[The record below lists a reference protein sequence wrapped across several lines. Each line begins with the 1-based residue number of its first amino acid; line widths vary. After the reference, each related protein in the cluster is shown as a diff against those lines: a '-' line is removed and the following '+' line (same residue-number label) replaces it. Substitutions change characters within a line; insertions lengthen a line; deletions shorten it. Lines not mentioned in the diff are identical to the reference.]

1 MTIFVFKNAK
11 LYLIIH
17 YNTFFNSLLII
28 TMSIAKNLLEIKSQ
42 LPNQVTLVAV
52 SKTKPVADLMEAY
65 NAGQRIFGENKIQ
78 EMTEKWEQMPKDIEW
93 HMIGHV
99 QTNKVKFMAEYVS
112 LIHGVDSLKLLQEI
126 NKQAL
131 KNHRVIDCLLQIYI
145 ADEETKFGLDE
156 SELVELLSSAEF
168 KELQNIRIVGL
179 MGMATFTDNQ
189 SQIKAEFEHLKE
201 IFDNTNKLETLNVKL
216 ETLSMGMSGDYKLA
230 IECGSTMVRI
240 GSSIFG
246 NRNYN

>member
-1 MTIFVFKNAK
+1 
-11 LYLIIH
+11 
-17 YNTFFNSLLII
+17 
-28 TMSIAKNLLEIKSQ
+28 MSIALNLLQIKSQ
-42 LPNQVTLVAV
+42 LPNHVTLVAV
-52 SKTKPVADLMEAY
+52 SKTKPVADLLEAY

-78 EMTEKWEQMPKDIEW
+78 EMTEKWEQMPKDIQW

-99 QTNKVKFMAEYVS
+99 QTNKVKFMAEYVG

-131 KNHRVIDCLLQIYI
+131 KHHRVIDCLLQIYI

-156 SELVELLSSAEF
+156 NELVELLTSNEF

-189 SQIKAEFEHLKE
+189 NQIKEEFQHLKQ
-201 IFDNTNKLETLNVKL
+201 IFDNINSLSIINYPLSII
-216 ETLSMGMSGDYKLA
+216 SMGMSGDYKLA
-230 IECGSTMVRI
+230 MDCGSTMVRI

-246 NRNYN
+246 VR

>member
-1 MTIFVFKNAK
+1 
-11 LYLIIH
+11 
-17 YNTFFNSLLII
+17 
-28 TMSIAKNLLEIKSQ
+28 MSIANNLLNIKSQ
-42 LPNQVTLVAV
+42 IPNQVTLVAV

-78 EMTEKWEQMPKDIEW
+78 EMTDKWEEMPKDIMW

-99 QTNKVKFMAEYVS
+99 QTNKVKFMAEYVN

-126 NKQAL
+126 NKQAQ
-131 KNHRVIDCLLQIYI
+131 KHDRVIDCLLQIFI
-145 ADEETKFGLDE
+145 AEEESKFGLDE
-156 SELVELLSSAEF
+156 
-168 KELQNIRIVGL
+168 KELEEILKQVQNESMKNIKIVGL

-189 SQIKAEFEHLKE
+189 KQIKKEFDNLKSIFDKNCHLKNE
-201 IFDNTNKLETLNVKL
+201 NCQLKTI
-216 ETLSMGMSGDYKLA
+216 SMGMSGDYKLA

-246 NRNYN
+246 NRNYNN

>member
-1 MTIFVFKNAK
+1 
-11 LYLIIH
+11 
-17 YNTFFNSLLII
+17 
-28 TMSIAKNLLEIKSQ
+28 MSIAKNLLEIKSQ

-78 EMTEKWEQMPKDIEW
+78 EMTEKWEQMPKDIQW

-99 QTNKVKFMAEYVS
+99 QSNKVKFMAEYVS

-131 KNHRVIDCLLQIYI
+131 KHNRIIDCLLQIFI
-145 ADEETKFGLDE
+145 ANEETKFGLDE
-156 SELVELLSSAEF
+156 KELVELVSSNEF

-179 MGMATFTDNQ
+179 MGMATFTDNHK
-189 SQIKAEFEHLKE
+189 QIKEEFQHLKE
-201 IFDNTNKLETLNVKL
+201 IFDNSNKLETLNLKL

-230 IECGSTMVRI
+230 MECGSTMVRI

-246 NRNYN
+246 VR